1 MATCISH
8 SPEETAALGEKIG
21 RAAKL
26 GWVLGLSGDLGS
38 GKTQLVKGI
47 ALGLGTL
54 ARVHSPTYALL
65 NEYSGGRLPLI
76 HIDLYRLNG
85 PADVIGAGL
94 EEYLTRS
101 PGLTVVEWI
110 ERWITGEPGGGL
122 HFPGEIGAATSSP
135 AKESHIQRISFEHI
149 SESER
154 KITYDDSL
162 A

>member
-1 MATCISH
+1 MATLISH
-8 SPEETAALGEKIG
+8 SPEETVALGEKIG
-21 RAAKL
+21 RAAL
-26 GWVLGLSGDLGS
+26 AGWVLGLSGELGS
-38 GKTQLVKGI
+38 GKTQFVKGI
-47 ALGLGTL
+47 AQGLGTP

-94 EEYLTRS
+94 EEYLTHS

-110 ERWITGEPGGGL
+110 ERWVLCTSAGDQRIPEETGSLAP
-122 HFPGEIGAATSSP
+122 SV
-135 AKESHIQRISFEHI
+135 AKLSDIQRVSFEYI
-149 SESER
+149 SESAR